1 VTDNEHP
8 DKTGTRWVG
17 NRLPRREDPRMLRGS
32 GRFVDDIPHPHALHV
47 AFTRSSVAAG
57 TISSI
62 NTEEAREMRGVVAVL
77 TAADLGHPS
86 LTAALE
92 RPEFVATTM
101 PLLAHDRVRYA
112 GEPIVAVVA
121 RDRYLAEDAAEAV
134 WVEIDE
140 VPAVLSMDDMDRSA
154 SHDERQQCPPLHQE
168 APDGVLVDLE
178 MFTDELLDEVLGEAA
193 LVLEE
198 TFRSGRL
205 NAAPLEARTCL
216 AEWQD
221 RDEQLVLSVS
231 TQVPHQV
238 RSGVAQALGLQDRQ
252 VRVIAPDVG
261 GGFGLKCVVG
271 REEVVTAAIATR
283 LRQAVRWAEDRQE
296 NLTASFHGREQEYRV
311 RAGFSEDGHL
321 LGLDADIRCNIGAY
335 SAYPFSC
342 GVEPLMAATELP
354 GVYKLPRYAA
364 RARGFATNKPPTAP
378 YRGVSRPQIVMVME
392 GLMDKAAAR
401 LGIDRV
407 ELRRRNTIQPED
419 FPYLGVNGI
428 TYEPGSYVEA
438 LDKLVEETRAAGWWE
453 LRERDDGV
461 LRGIGMANFS
471 ERTAYGT
478 ATMGMRRMQMTPGF
492 EVAHVRMDASGDV
505 VVTSGTCGHGQGH
518 ETTFAQLV
526 ADRLGVDP
534 DRVKLR
540 QGDTDVTSFGWGTF
554 GSRSLVIGGG
564 SAAVAARHLADQL
577 RQVAAELLEAS
588 AGDIDLV
595 NGHAEVRGAPESRIS
610 INEIAATVHY
620 RSHTLSQRDDHLLE
634 ARGTADPP
642 GMFSNAAH
650 AALVEVD
657 PGTGDARVVDYI
669 VVEDCG
675 VVVNPM
681 IVDGQVRG
689 GVAQGIAA
697 ALYEEMAYSPEGQ
710 PQTGTFMD
718 YLVPTAS
725 EIPPITV
732 HHLETPCDLTE
743 TGAKGMGEGGTIG
756 APATVLSALNDAL
769 RDHGADLDYVPVA
782 PAHLKRLLGAA
793 PPALGQEKP

>member
-1 VTDNEHP
+1 
-8 DKTGTRWVG
+8 
-17 NRLPRREDPRMLRGS
+17 MLRGT
-32 GRFVDDIPHPHALHV
+32 GRFVDDISHPHALHI
-47 AFTRSSVAAG
+47 AFARSSVAAG
-57 TISSI
+57 TITSI
-62 NTEEAREMRGVVAVL
+62 DTDGARRMRGVVEVI
-77 TAADLGHPS
+77 TSDDLGHPS

-92 RPEFVATTM
+92 RPEFVATAM
-101 PLLAHDRVRYA
+101 PLLSNSRVRYA
-112 GEPIVAVVA
+112 GEPVVAVVA
-121 RDRYLAEDAAEAV
+121 EDRYLAEDAADAV
-134 WVEIDE
+134 WVDIDE
-140 VPAVLSMDDMDRSA
+140 DPAVLSLEEFDRS
-154 SHDERQQCPPLHQE
+154 DDDPDRLDGRPPLHEE
-168 APDGVLVDLE
+168 APDGVLVDLN
-178 MFTDELLDEVLGEAA
+178 MFTDELLDQVLAEAP

-205 NAAPLEARTCL
+205 SAAPMEPRTCL
-216 AEWQD
+216 AEWQE
-221 RDEQLVLSVS
+221 RDEQLVLTLS

-271 REEVVTAAIATR
+271 REEIVASAIAMR
-283 LRQAVRWAEDRQE
+283 LRRPVRWSEDRQE

-311 RAGFSEDGHL
+311 RAGFSEDGRL
-321 LGLDADIRCNIGAY
+321 LGLNADIRCNIGAY

-354 GVYKLPRYAA
+354 GVYKVPRYAA

-407 ELRRRNTIQPED
+407 EVRRRNTIQPED
-419 FPYLGVNGI
+419 FPYTGVNGV
-428 TYEPGSYVEA
+428 TYEPGSYIEA
-438 LDKLVEETRAAGWWE
+438 LDRLVQEIEAAGWWD
-453 LRERDDGV
+453 RRNRKDGV
-461 LRGIGMANFS
+461 LRGIGIANFS

-492 EVAHVRMDASGDV
+492 EVAHVKMDASGDV
-505 VVTSGTCGHGQGH
+505 TVTSGTCGHGQGH

-526 ADRLGVDP
+526 ADRLAISP

-540 QGDTDVTSFGWGTF
+540 QGDTDLTSFGWGTF

-577 RQVAAELLEAS
+577 RQVAAEMLETDPA
-588 AGDIDLV
+588 DIDLV
-595 NGHAEVRGAPESRIS
+595 DGRAEVRGAPGSRVTID
-610 INEIAATVHY
+610 EIAATVHY
-620 RSHTLSQRDDHLLE
+620 RSHMLSQREDYLLE
-634 ARGTADPP
+634 ARGAADPP

-650 AALVEVD
+650 AALIEVD
-657 PGTGDARVVDYI
+657 PGTGGAQVVDYI

-697 ALYEEMAYSPEGQ
+697 ALYEEIAYSPEGQ

-725 EIPPITV
+725 EIPPVAV
-732 HHLETPCDLTE
+732 HHLETPCDQTE

-756 APATVLSALNDAL
+756 APATILSALNDAL
-769 RDHGADLDYVPVA
+769 RDHGADLDHVPVT
-782 PAHLKRLLGAA
+782 PAQLKRLLGAA
-793 PPALGQEKP
+793 SGATGQEKP

>member
-1 VTDNEHP
+1 
-8 DKTGTRWVG
+8 
-17 NRLPRREDPRMLRGS
+17 MLRGA
-32 GRFVDDIPHPHALHV
+32 GRFVDDIPHPHALYL
-47 AFTRSSVAAG
+47 AFARSPVAAG
-57 TISSI
+57 TITGI
-62 NTEEAREMRGVVAVL
+62 DTDDAKKMPGVVGVF
-77 TAADLGHPS
+77 TAEELGHLS

-92 RPEFVATTM
+92 RAEFVATTM
-101 PLLAHDRVRYA
+101 PLLASDRVRYA
-112 GEPIVAVVA
+112 GEPVVAVVA
-121 RDRYLAEDAAEAV
+121 EDRYVAEDAAEAV
-134 WVEIDE
+134 WVEVDE
-140 VPAVLSMDDMDRSA
+140 TPAVLGLDQLDRPDGVA
-154 SHDERQQCPPLHQE
+154 AVHDE
-168 APDGVLVDLE
+168 APDGVLVDLQ
-178 MFTDELLDEVLGEAA
+178 MFSDDLLEETLAGAG

-205 NAAPLEARTCL
+205 SAAPMEPRTCL
-216 AEWQD
+216 AEWHE
-221 RDEQLVLSVS
+221 RDEQLVVTVS

-238 RSGVAQALGLQDRQ
+238 RSGVAQALGLPDRR

-271 REEVVTAAIATR
+271 REEVVAAAIAMR
-283 LRQAVRWAEDRQE
+283 LRTPVRWSEDRQE
-296 NLTASFHGREQEYRV
+296 NLTASFHGREQEYHV
-311 RAGFSEDGHL
+311 RAGFDEDGRI
-321 LGLDADIRCNIGAY
+321 LGLEADIRCNIGAY

-354 GVYKLPRYAA
+354 GLYKVPRYAA

-407 ELRRRNTIQPED
+407 EVRRRNTIQPED
-419 FPYLGVNGI
+419 FPYTGVNGI

-438 LDKLVEETRAAGWWE
+438 LDRVVEETRAAGWWE
-453 LRERDDGV
+453 LRDRDDGL
-461 LRGIGMANFS
+461 LRGIGIANFS
-471 ERTAYGT
+471 ERTGYGT
-478 ATMGMRRMQMTPGF
+478 ATMGLRKMQMTPGF
-492 EVAHVRMDASGDV
+492 EVAHVRMDPSGDV

-518 ETTFAQLV
+518 ETTFAQIV
-526 ADRLGVDP
+526 ADRLGITP

-540 QGDTDVTSFGWGTF
+540 QGDTDLTSFGWGTF

-577 RQVAAELLEAS
+577 RQVAAQLLEAN
-588 AGDIDLV
+588 AADIDLV
-595 NGHAEVRGAPESRIS
+595 DGHAGVRGAPGSRIA
-610 INEIAATVHY
+610 IDEIASTVHY
-620 RSHTLSQRDDHLLE
+620 RAHTLAERGDHLLE
-634 ARGTADPP
+634 ARGAADPP

-657 PGTGDARVVDYI
+657 PGTGDARVIDYI

-697 ALYEEMAYSPEGQ
+697 ALYEELAYSPEGQ
-710 PQTGTFMD
+710 PQNGNFMD
-718 YLVPTAS
+718 YLVPTAN
-725 EIPPITV
+725 EIPPVTV

-769 RDHGADLDYVPVA
+769 RDHGAALDFVPVR
-782 PAHLKRLLGAA
+782 PAHLRRLLRAGGA
-793 PPALGQEKP
+793 GRETT